1 MKNYITATGS
11 VIRCDVEVDVIKS
24 LEIVTTTREI
34 VLDDLP
40 ERLEVHAKNERSK
53 FFSFCLSFKILN

>member
-1 MKNYITATGS
+1 MTGS

-53 FFSFCLSFKILN
+53 FFFFFVYHLKFLI